1 MEERTITVTG
11 QSKLSIPPDSIVI
24 NMILTTLK
32 EEYNE
37 AIEAAGEDLNE
48 LRKWLNTIGFTKEE
62 IKTTDFQ
69 VNTRYE
75 NVKDNSEN
83 FKRVF
88 KGYEVINRLRVE
100 FPEDPI
106 KLAKV
111 LNSLSG
117 CSAKPEFSISYE
129 IKDKKEFEERL
140 IQAAIID
147 ATSKAEKMVAAARVK
162 LGKLIK
168 IDGGNSFIGSANNRL
183 MALKESDASLDLEPA
198 NITGEASVTMMWRI
212 E

>member
-1 MEERTITVTG
+1 MEERTITVIG
-11 QSKLSIPPDSIVI
+11 QSKLSTPPDSIVI
-24 NMILTTLK
+24 NMLLTTL
-32 EEYNE
+32 EEKYNDALE
-37 AIEAAGEDLNE
+37 GAGEALNE
-48 LRKWLNTIGFTKEE
+48 LRKCLNSVGFTKEDV
-62 IKTTDFQ
+62 KTTDFQ

-75 NVKDNSEN
+75 NIKDEGEN

-111 LNSLSG
+111 LNSLSA
-117 CSAKPEFSISYE
+117 CSAKPEFNISYE
-129 IKDKKEFEERL
+129 IKDKKEFEEKL
-140 IQAAIID
+140 IQAAIVD
-147 ATSKAEKMVAAARVK
+147 ATSKAEKMVATARVK

-168 IDGGNSFIGSANNRL
+168 IDGGNSFVGINNRM
-183 MALKESDASLDLEPA
+183 MAFKESDASLDLEPA
-198 NITGEASVTMMWRI
+198 NIAGEASVTMVWRI

>member
-48 LRKWLNTIGFTKEE
+48 LRKCLNTVGFTKEE

-147 ATSKAEKMVAAARVK
+147 ATSKAEKMVAARVK